1 MSPTISVLLL
11 VLVTGVFFPS
21 QSAHSQEDQSKSEP
35 LTVTTQY
42 SYGATGTCK
51 SGTNLV
57 VRLQYAGT
65 EPLRG
70 YLVRIALADPTSGK
84 ILEQQLVDEVR
95 DSHEA
100 MIASGTTWTR
110 SICLMPMTAKVKQIT
125 NSNTLD
131 SVSVRATVDVLKFA
145 DNSIWGPAALR
156 ESHQLIGK
164 LDGMD
169 FISKTTELSGFVS
182 PILPDRGP
190 LPVRDVQSQTIGPL
204 TIESG
209 VWQDEHGQDMMAVA
223 VTNETDTP
231 IRGYLFTTSFLD
243 PVTGTRIRRF
253 STKELEIHGNPPD
266 YLAPGSTWVAD
277 PRKFSH
283 LPDGSLASYKIAL
296 DLVVFADGS
305 NYGPKKSPE
314 SDEVLGMIDGID
326 SANPKHQRIPYE

>member
-1 MSPTISVLLL
+1 MSPRITVLLL
-11 VLVTGVFFPS
+11 VMITSVFVPS
-21 QSAHSQEDQSKSEP
+21 QSAHSQEDQSKPEP

-42 SYGATGTCK
+42 SYGAGTTCK

-57 VRLQYAGT
+57 VQLQYAGAQ
-65 EPLRG
+65 PLRG

-84 ILEQQLVDEVR
+84 VLQQQIVEEIR

-100 MIASGTTWTR
+100 MIATGTTWTR
-110 SICLMPMTAKVKQIT
+110 SICLMPMTMKIKQIT
-125 NSNTLD
+125 NSNTPD
-131 SVSVRATVDVLKFA
+131 SMNVTATVDVLKFA

-156 ESHQLIGK
+156 ESHQLIGR

-169 FISKTTELSGFVS
+169 FISKTTELCGFVS

-190 LPVRDVQSQTIGPL
+190 LPVQDVQSQTIGPL
-204 TIESG
+204 RIESG

-223 VTNETDTP
+223 VTNQTDTP

-253 STKELEIHGNPPD
+253 STKELETHGNPSD

-277 PRKFSH
+277 PRKFSR

-305 NYGPKKSPE
+305 TYGPKKSPE

-326 SANPKHQRIPYE
+326 SANPKHQRTPNE